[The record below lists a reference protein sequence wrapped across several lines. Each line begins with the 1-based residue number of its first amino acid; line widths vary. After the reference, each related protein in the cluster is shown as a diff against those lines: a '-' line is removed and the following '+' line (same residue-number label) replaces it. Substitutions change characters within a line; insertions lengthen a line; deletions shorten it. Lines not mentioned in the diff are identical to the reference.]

1 MIIRLA
7 FENVPRNQIFLSEN
21 LASPNAGFYFV
32 IMSKTPD
39 QQLTKI
45 RALVVFFIIA
55 LVLSGVTAFPVQT
68 ELEWLSRHPNLA
80 PAFAHDWL
88 MNVLHALQDTNAR
101 YPFIAY
107 GFDWLA
113 FAHIVIASAFIGV
126 WIDPVRNIF
135 IVHWAMFACVAVFPL
150 ALIAGPIRQIPFY
163 HQVIDCCFGLFGLVP
178 LVILKRMILKLELVK
193 PAGKE
198 G

>member
-1 MIIRLA
+1 MP
-7 FENVPRNQIFLSEN
+7 ET
-21 LASPNAGFYFV
+21 
-32 IMSKTPD
+32 KT
-39 QQLTKI
+39 QLLKRI

-68 ELEWLSRHPNLA
+68 ELEWLSRHPSLT
-80 PAFAHDWL
+80 PSFAKDWL
-88 MNVLHALQDTNAR
+88 HDVLIALQDTNAR

-126 WIDPVRNIF
+126 YCDPVRNIF
-135 IVHWAMFACVAVFPL
+135 IVHWAIFACVAVFPL
-150 ALIAGPIRQIPFY
+150 ALIAGPIRHIPFY

-178 LVILKRMILKLELVK
+178 LMILKRMIVRLAQSEMTSR
-193 PAGKE
+193 E